1 VCESWIHVGVL
12 LKEGIGCFN
21 PSFLSC
27 SLPSFGVWRAKGGI
41 MQRQRSYVAP
51 ACTELFL
58 FTYKSSLFP
67 PWLVDVVG
75 FWKSL
80 GGAGFVCILLELSWG
95 GGKHRYISRTYLD
108 IQPIY
113 LSFFLIA
120 SQGCRG
126 GVVFTFCADC

>member
-1 VCESWIHVGVL
+1 
-12 LKEGIGCFN
+12 
-21 PSFLSC
+21 
-27 SLPSFGVWRAKGGI
+27 